1 VPIPPPSP
9 VETFASFIRGLTGG
23 VAATSGRDRLSCL
36 LIGLIVTLLRDIKC
50 GLARLAARSAA
61 GTYAPAPLRH
71 SATPALRRPRQPS
84 KLPRT
89 VGWMLRL
96 DPPDILA
103 RPAKPRPPRQPPA
116 APEPPAPKPP
126 PPEPPGPPLP
136 EWLRDRR
143 KPWSPARIRG
153 SPHRT

>member
-1 VPIPPPSP
+1 MPIPPPSP

-23 VAATSGRDRLSCL
+23 VAATSGMDRLSCL

-103 RPAKPRPPRQPPA
+103 RPAKSRPPRKPSPA
-116 APEPPAPKPP
+116 APKAEPPR
-126 PPEPPGPPLP
+126 PGPPLP
-136 EWLRDRR
+136 EWVRERR
-143 KPWSPARIRG
+143 KPWSLARIRG
-153 SPHRT
+153 SPRSA